1 MDIGMILITFGIV
14 FPLLGIAL
22 MLGVKF
28 PKIPGDI
35 YIKGDGFTFVFP
47 ITSSIVI
54 SIVFTIILNFLFNT

>member
-1 MDIGMILITFGIV
+1 MDIGRILITFGIV

-47 ITSSIVI
+47 IASSIVI
-54 SIVFTIILNFLFNT
+54 SIVFTIILNFLFKT